1 MTDKCNYLDRVEV
14 GEPGGE
20 VDESSLSLPR
30 QRKIRDKI
38 IKVETIAQNQHIIPA
53 Y

>member
-1 MTDKCNYLDRVEV
+1 MTDKRNYFERVEV

-30 QRKIRDKI
+30 QRKNNKG
-38 IKVETIAQNQHIIPA
+38 
-53 Y
+53 